1 LRRGPQLVF
10 QDPISSFNP
19 RKTIL
24 QALAAFLPPRLSR
37 DERDR
42 RIGAALEDVGLPAAM
57 LDRYPHELSGGEI
70 QRAALAR
77 ALLAEPEIIVLDE
90 PVSALDVSTRA
101 QILELLAKLQRERKL
116 TFVLI
121 SHDPAV
127 IAAMAT
133 RVLPLVSAAE

>member
-1 LRRGPQLVF
+1 
-10 QDPISSFNP
+10 
-19 RKTIL
+19 L